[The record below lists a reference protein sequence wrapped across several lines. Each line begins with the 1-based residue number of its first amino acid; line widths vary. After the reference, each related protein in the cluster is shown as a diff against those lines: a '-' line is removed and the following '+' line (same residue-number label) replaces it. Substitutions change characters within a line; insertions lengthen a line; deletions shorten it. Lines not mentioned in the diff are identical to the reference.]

1 MDIRHQLEII
11 KRGVVDLVSEDDL
24 VQKLKKGKPL
34 RVKAGFDPTS
44 PDLHLGHTVLLQ
56 KMKQFQDLGH
66 HVIFLIG
73 DFTALIGDP
82 TGRSE
87 LRPQL
92 TEKEIARNIKT
103 YETQVFKVLDKKK
116 TEVRYNSEWL
126 AKMSVVEFARL
137 GTKQTVARML
147 ERDDFKKR
155 FEDGRDISILE
166 FYYPLLQAQDSVLLK
181 ADVELGGGDQV
192 FNLLMGRTL
201 QRRSGQEEQ
210 VVLTMPLLVGTD
222 GVKKMSKSYGNY
234 IGITDAPGEMFGKV
248 MSISD
253 DLMWQYYELLS
264 DKSIDEI
271 AALKKDVREGRYHPK
286 TAKEDLAEELVR
298 RYHGAKEGAS
308 AREEFQKIF
317 KQKENPTDMP
327 SHDTRQAVLVDAVVE
342 SGIMPSKSEVRRLI
356 TQGGVY
362 MDDERVGDIAFK
374 FPKEGEFVLKLGKRK
389 FCKMKYKKGA

>member
-1 MDIRHQLEII
+1 
-11 KRGVVDLVSEDDL
+11 
-24 VQKLKKGKPL
+24 
-34 RVKAGFDPTS
+34 
-44 PDLHLGHTVLLQ
+44 
-56 KMKQFQDLGH
+56 MKQFQDLGH